1 MKRSVQTSAWP
12 LPNQGVR
19 FITPPRLR
27 RALARH
33 PLGQACYPLAL
44 GYYPEAHGHHM
55 QRRAPDDNLLIY
67 CRAGR
72 GWLECAGE
80 RVEVGGGDL
89 LVLPKGREHAYGADS
104 QRPWSI
110 YWVHFEGGLA
120 EDFLRP
126 LGSAPRLRLGMQP
139 RLLAEFDALLAL
151 RRQGL
156 SLPHFIHAAHL
167 LQGLLTSLAVR
178 PARASLKSGR
188 VLDIDAVQAL
198 MRAHLHDS
206 LNLDEELAKLDEFEL
221 NQEFSS
227 IEKAPRPA
235 ESLLARRDDERDPH
249 DERWAEALIAD
260 AEPAQP
266 ARGNPRQEPSLG
278 EPLAEERVSFVPLR
292 RAEDPPELRLS
303 LDDDDDDE
311 PSLGKR
317 RHGLSVLDEDDEESA
332 EEQSVAP
339 LGSARKPDEAPVES
353 LDQLRDEP
361 LQLAWEKPRRQ
372 WPRRLGWLLLILLAL
387 GGLAAQ
393 YIAYHFDELARQDAY
408 RPWFAQLCP
417 EIGCTLPSKVDVEQ
431 IRSSNLVV
439 RSHPE
444 FSGALVVDA
453 IIYNRASFSQ
463 PFPLLELRFADLN
476 GHLIA
481 NRRFKP
487 GEYLGGELAGRTEMP
502 PQVPIHVS
510 LDILDPGPKA
520 VNYSLSFHSPE

>member
-1 MKRSVQTSAWP
+1 AATSAA
-12 LPNQGVR
+12 
-19 FITPPRLR
+19 PP
-27 RALARH
+27 AARPRDETLWIH
-33 PLGQACYPLAL
+33 
-44 GYYPEAHGHHM
+44 
-55 QRRAPDDNLLIY
+55 DDL
-67 CRAGR
+67 
-72 GWLECAGE
+72 
-80 RVEVGGGDL
+80 DL
-89 LVLPKGREHAYGADS
+89 
-104 QRPWSI
+104 
-110 YWVHFEGGLA
+110 
-120 EDFLRP
+120 
-126 LGSAPRLRLGMQP
+126 
-139 RLLAEFDALLAL
+139 
-151 RRQGL
+151 
-156 SLPHFIHAAHL
+156 
-167 LQGLLTSLAVR
+167 
-178 PARASLKSGR
+178 
-188 VLDIDAVQAL
+188 
-198 MRAHLHDS
+198 DS

-260 AEPAQP
+260 VEPAQP

-317 RHGLSVLDEDDEESA
+317 RHGLSALDEDDEESA

-393 YIAYHFDELARQDAY
+393 YVAYHFDELARQDAY